1 MSESVD
7 ERFGYIISDS
17 FDNRLNAYLNETET
31 ITTAHQAIIGTILG
45 TSFGRVLLFNNK
57 TNEIVNEKQLFTKD
71 AVIGLGYDNGIIYAA
86 QMKGQIVRIYNEFKS
101 IQSEE
106 ELKSNEKIL
115 GFCMDQQGNRNK
127 KLFCYGTQIGNNP
140 PLLRIIDKSGYG
152 LFGANTN
159 LLCRNCNKILDI
171 KWVGNVIC
179 CIGGF
184 YDGKEYKDAYIYLY
198 DFSTKSKEFQ
208 EIFTFNN
215 IKISKES
222 YCCVLPCND
231 NRFIISWGQLKV
243 NIDVSPSMIVES
255 KKRFSQSM
263 FQVNDKSISIRS
275 MALMENRI
283 IGFVDTQEG
292 KSGLKILQS
301 SSGNEPNAL
310 YQMDYPKEQVYLFG
324 FINEV
329 EKIILIG
336 KRRIE
341 VGRMRKDSDTIQLLI
356 QKKMFGDIL
365 NRVSTSKEKF
375 TDKGDIQ
382 YFWKNYILQLTDI
395 KDESLIRLE
404 QHLKEN
410 IIDQSDIVAII
421 GETED
426 DQEKN
431 KYIRFFTKYCVKYY
445 HKLKKGYNILLS
457 AKTTIIPSL
466 TTQIITE
473 DLANSFKLKEDI
485 EDYKSGSNVTLNEYT
500 SIINNELDLYN
511 EILLFP
517 GLPAS
522 IQNKIGNATT
532 SAQELINDTNIADF
546 QGFVIQFKFNNGLYL
561 PACEY
566 ALKTQN
572 PQTLLFILTLI
583 EKQPKDKIKEIVE
596 MFGNDFDSVKMCM
609 PQQDTLN
616 NYIIEFQIYQKL
628 FKLFNKAM
636 NNTIKTALFESISHQ
651 IEENKKGPQLLY
663 ASVSGRIGDM
673 GQFAIDFIKEILNK
687 YIEENG
693 NELNFYQYD
702 AGVEIIQNVVDVI
715 DKKNSSELAR
725 KVFEEI
731 IKTPVVGDVVIPIML
746 KRSQFKV
753 QLFDEIPDTLKIG
766 DISESVRDMLCSLK
780 FTNHTLSE
788 ILKIAKE
795 ESKKKMSKASNKTG
809 VTFNMT
815 TLCSKCQKP
824 LTGPVK
830 MFYCGHIYHDSCHR
844 ENTCVLCSMK

>member
-1 MSESVD
+1 MIQTLQIFKD
-7 ERFGYIISDS
+7 
-17 FDNRLNAYLNETET
+17 
-31 ITTAHQAIIGTILG
+31 
-45 TSFGRVLLFNNK
+45 LF
-57 TNEIVNEKQLFTKD
+57 
-71 AVIGLGYDNGIIYAA
+71 
-86 QMKGQIVRIYNEFKS
+86 
-101 IQSEE
+101 
-106 ELKSNEKIL
+106 
-115 GFCMDQQGNRNK
+115 
-127 KLFCYGTQIGNNP
+127 
-140 PLLRIIDKSGYG
+140 
-152 LFGANTN
+152 
-159 LLCRNCNKILDI
+159 
-171 KWVGNVIC
+171 
-179 CIGGF
+179 
-184 YDGKEYKDAYIYLY
+184 
-198 DFSTKSKEFQ
+198 
-208 EIFTFNN
+208 
-215 IKISKES
+215 
-222 YCCVLPCND
+222 
-231 NRFIISWGQLKV
+231 
-243 NIDVSPSMIVES
+243 
-255 KKRFSQSM
+255 
-263 FQVNDKSISIRS
+263 
-275 MALMENRI
+275 
-283 IGFVDTQEG
+283 
-292 KSGLKILQS
+292 
-301 SSGNEPNAL
+301 
-310 YQMDYPKEQVYLFG
+310 
-324 FINEV
+324 
-329 EKIILIG
+329 
-336 KRRIE
+336 
-341 VGRMRKDSDTIQLLI
+341 
-356 QKKMFGDIL
+356 
-365 NRVSTSKEKF
+365 
-375 TDKGDIQ
+375 
-382 YFWKNYILQLTDI
+382 
-395 KDESLIRLE
+395 
-404 QHLKEN
+404 
-410 IIDQSDIVAII
+410 
-421 GETED
+421 
-426 DQEKN
+426 
-431 KYIRFFTKYCVKYY
+431 
-445 HKLKKGYNILLS
+445 
-457 AKTTIIPSL
+457 
-466 TTQIITE
+466 
-473 DLANSFKLKEDI
+473 
-485 EDYKSGSNVTLNEYT
+485 
-500 SIINNELDLYN
+500 
-511 EILLFP
+511 
-517 GLPAS
+517 
-522 IQNKIGNATT
+522 
-532 SAQELINDTNIADF
+532 
-546 QGFVIQFKFNNGLYL
+546 IQFKFNNGLYL

-715 DKKNSSELAR
+715 DKKNSPELAR